1 MAKICLCMV
10 GVDVHDYV
18 VYVEPVDLYFIRY
31 KGCEFSR
38 IAQNQ
43 HMLTLF
49 PCKGGNLAF

>member
-18 VYVEPVDLYFIRY
+18 VHVEPVDLYFIRY